1 MIILIMTLWAF
12 FRGTTKN
19 ASPPKLHL
27 REWFKGFELN
37 PIKGMLMVFIPI
49 GACCSFIRF
58 VVGDINPLEGVVMGD
73 LKFEGTITP
82 AIELKW
88 RDGRIGIC
96 VLALG
101 FNLMQNGSA
110 LLCPRRDKPGSV
122 WLPGYWQ
129 RQHIMYTSALLFV
142 VLLMALEFSFSSFFS
157 QNALAFMMVF
167 KVVWIYMESWLLKTL
182 NEKLVALPFECALQ
196 TAQFVMTLG
205 ADGFIQF
212 ITGFIVE
219 LLIMVV
225 KRIAMDP
232 IKFKV
237 VRTAKLKVKIAQAQK
252 AGQPVPVYTPELEA
266 IGVMIDMLQSMY
278 RFSVDSLG
286 TVISPITIAVLFFF
300 RKEYEISKLYGIR
313 DLDLLFYML
322 FSLIMIPALWIGDI
336 FLHNTLELI
345 WNWKLFEYIEFCT
358 ERFRNRA
365 RRWVGLDTAINEE
378 LPSDLRTL
386 DQMCFS
392 PQFFFLGSLHASG
405 IVMSVLGYMLVL
417 HKGHNM
423 FGDVM
428 VSPLFAAIMV
438 MLRFIKIA
446 ALRAADVLQIWMVEG
461 EKDFVEE
468 YDEGPLARRVGA
480 IPPGMAAVDAL
491 IAECVEDALSVGH
504 TDESLIKLLEE
515 AARLGPNA
523 QASIDS
529 SLPSLPGP
537 YPAAHSGTNATGQ
550 QTADEAVL
558 PRACATNMLFE
569 GVAPPAKRACGTESD
584 VVFADFMSAFRKEMQ
599 ESNDRKGN
607 LQRFVPSKTKSLCFP
622 AGVVVHDVAKAP
634 DEAEEEEFEWPQELL
649 TLGLGA
655 DAVEL
660 NLASSTSSTSPT
672 STTTTSEDEWPK
684 EMLM

>member
-1 MIILIMTLWAF
+1 
-12 FRGTTKN
+12 
-19 ASPPKLHL
+19 
-27 REWFKGFELN
+27 
-37 PIKGMLMVFIPI
+37 
-49 GACCSFIRF
+49 
-58 VVGDINPLEGVVMGD
+58 
-73 LKFEGTITP
+73 
-82 AIELKW
+82 
-88 RDGRIGIC
+88 
-96 VLALG
+96 
-101 FNLMQNGSA
+101 
-110 LLCPRRDKPGSV
+110 
-122 WLPGYWQ
+122 
-129 RQHIMYTSALLFV
+129 
-142 VLLMALEFSFSSFFS
+142 
-157 QNALAFMMVF
+157 
-167 KVVWIYMESWLLKTL
+167 
-182 NEKLVALPFECALQ
+182 
-196 TAQFVMTLG
+196 
-205 ADGFIQF
+205 
-212 ITGFIVE
+212 
-219 LLIMVV
+219 
-225 KRIAMDP
+225 
-232 IKFKV
+232 
-237 VRTAKLKVKIAQAQK
+237 
-252 AGQPVPVYTPELEA
+252 VYTPELEA